1 MGNNYSKFAKKVEGV
16 LPEVEFSVSTTGMT
30 IHSSRFSEPRYLE
43 FEQKGKCRHCKSGT
57 VDIEYYVEPKGVGI
71 YSSRFDGPQY
81 VSFDHPADLPG
92 KCIFR
97 VKNKGQSY
105 VIPFESNLEKDSS
118 AQQDN
123 NLERDS
129 SVQQESHQKQGITE
143 EKVLQEKEEHQNIV
157 TSTEDTEQMIT

>member
-1 MGNNYSKFAKKVEGV
+1 
-16 LPEVEFSVSTTGMT
+16 MT

-118 AQQDN
+118 AQRFEQLARESNLEKDSSAQQDN

-129 SVQQESHQKQGITE
+129 STLQESHQKKGITE

-157 TSTEDTEQMIT
+157 NSTEDTEQMII